1 MVGEDREETQRPE
14 YALKEIMRRV
24 MDMEEYEW
32 TEEDEAYFNKM
43 VRRAKEIELRN
54 LTGTWAGIG
63 KSRGES
69 DLD

>member
-1 MVGEDREETQRPE
+1 MVEELQRPG
-14 YALKEIMRRV
+14 YALKEIAKRV

-63 KSRGES
+63 SEEEV
-69 DLD
+69 